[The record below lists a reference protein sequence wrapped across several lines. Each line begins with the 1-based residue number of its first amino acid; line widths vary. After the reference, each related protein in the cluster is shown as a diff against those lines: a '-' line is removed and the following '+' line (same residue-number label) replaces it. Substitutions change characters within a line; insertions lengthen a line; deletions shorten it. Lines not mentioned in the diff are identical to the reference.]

1 MKKIVSNLGIGLVT
15 MCFAFVPCSQAQRAL
30 HPNATATAA
39 GNHNQNELGQVVP
52 ARQYVG
58 QQVKTSNGENL
69 GKIED
74 FVVDLES
81 GRILY
86 GVVNASGAYRPI
98 PAELLSPASDHKS
111 VVTQATKQQVES
123 SPALAKE
130 NLSQWSSSS
139 FAAGVYRHFNQ
150 SAWWQGDAAA
160 SQADKPF
167 GNVHRLTT
175 LANMPVQGS
184 SNEKIGKIQNALL
197 DLKSGRLA
205 FLILNPSDLLGQGNH
220 LVAVPPNA
228 FTKGTGN
235 TLVTGLDKNT
245 LNGAPK
251 YNNNFAELSQP
262 AKAGAIYSY
271 YGKQPWFNPGL
282 SPTGR

>member
-1 MKKIVSNLGIGLVT
+1 MKKIVSTLGISLVT
-15 MCFAFVPCSQAQRAL
+15 MTFAFVPCSQAQRAL
-30 HPNATATAA
+30 HPNATAAAA
-39 GNHNQNELGQVVP
+39 GGQNQLGPLAP

-58 QQVKTSNGENL
+58 QQVKTSRGENL
-69 GKIED
+69 GKVED

-86 GVVNASGAYRPI
+86 AVVNVSGSYRPI
-98 PAELLSPASDHKS
+98 PAELLAPGSDHKT
-111 VVTQATKQQVES
+111 VTTQATKQQVES
-123 SPALAKE
+123 SPALTKE
-130 NLSQWSSSS
+130 DLAQWSSSS
-139 FAAGVYRHFNQ
+139 FAGGVYRHFNQ
-150 SAWWQGDAAA
+150 SPWWQGDAAA
-160 SQADKPF
+160 AQANKPF
-167 GNVHRLTT
+167 GNIHRITT
-175 LANMPVQGS
+175 LANLPVQGS

-197 DLKSGRLA
+197 DLKSGRVA
-205 FLILNPSDLLGQGNH
+205 FLILNPSDILGQGNH

-235 TLVTGLDKNT
+235 ALVTGLDKNT
-245 LNGAPK
+245 LNSAPK

-271 YGKQPWFNPGL
+271 YGKQPWFNQGL